1 MAEDIGESNKIGA
14 REPAVGIAINLRLSL
29 DLMYRLLI
37 FLVIGLFGIQKLP
50 AVRQPTS
57 TVRMVIYV

>member
-1 MAEDIGESNKIGA
+1 VAEDIGESNKIGA